1 MKEKDIPIFK
11 TLVYKNNCYL
21 YDPYTNNV
29 FLITH
34 KHSEELKILHA
45 IGLSEYLMIS
55 EGNKEH
61 DDIVTLI
68 NKGMLKSNF
77 IEKIYNPHTPY
88 IERLLNRCVSDI
100 TLQITKNCNFRCQ
113 YCLFATD
120 SKVER
125 VHENSNM
132 SWTIAKESID
142 FLYSHSMDCPNV
154 NIAFYGGE
162 PLMNFNLIKKIVLYA
177 ENLFVSKKIR
187 YIMTVNGSLLTETIV
202 DFLVKYDFNITV
214 SLDGPQ
220 DVQNRHRK
228 FSYSGLG
235 TFDSVMAG
243 VKRIKEKY
251 PEYFNS
257 SVSFS
262 PVIFPDEDY
271 NEVLSFYQSIGV
283 DLEKVNANAA
293 SLSGIDYIE
302 RGLSEQYNYR
312 DLSENKNDAIFNDKS
327 QINSIWHHNGPCIP
341 GLRKLFIDTRGN
353 FYTCEKFVENINSSI
368 GNLKK
373 GFDYTKV
380 KRYLNIGELT
390 EKECKSCWAV
400 RFCSICAMSCIN
412 IENGELDVNSKK
424 IMCITQ
430 KKKAIDL
437 LKKYISIQ

>member
-220 DVQNRHRK
+220 DVQNRH
-228 FSYSGLG
+228 
-235 TFDSVMAG
+235 
-243 VKRIKEKY
+243 
-251 PEYFNS
+251 
-257 SVSFS
+257 
-262 PVIFPDEDY
+262 
-271 NEVLSFYQSIGV
+271 
-283 DLEKVNANAA
+283 
-293 SLSGIDYIE
+293 
-302 RGLSEQYNYR
+302 
-312 DLSENKNDAIFNDKS
+312 
-327 QINSIWHHNGPCIP
+327 
-341 GLRKLFIDTRGN
+341 
-353 FYTCEKFVENINSSI
+353 
-368 GNLKK
+368 
-373 GFDYTKV
+373 
-380 KRYLNIGELT
+380 
-390 EKECKSCWAV
+390 
-400 RFCSICAMSCIN
+400 
-412 IENGELDVNSKK
+412 
-424 IMCITQ
+424 
-430 KKKAIDL
+430 
-437 LKKYISIQ
+437 